1 MSRELGEIVQIMAQ
15 THHRPIDQYSE
26 GFLAKTVDKR
36 QQAIG
41 AESAEAYVRILAG
54 SSDEADSFC
63 RSLNI
68 GYSEFFR
75 NSLTFALLEQWILPS
90 LLAEKEKSGGREIRV
105 WSAGCAAGQEIY
117 SVAILLDELKARS
130 ESAVVP
136 RLFATDHSARELD
149 QARQGVYDA
158 SAVRQVRLHH
168 LKEYFNC
175 EGETYRIADRIKSKV
190 AFFVHD
196 LLDERASSPAA
207 SIYGDFD
214 LIFCSNLLYYYRPD
228 IRQDI
233 LRRMHRSLSAA
244 GYLAT
249 GEAERDIVSKQE
261 GFRPAAIPSSL
272 FQKTM
277 RKGDS

>member
-15 THHRPIDQYSE
+15 THHRPIDQYDE
-26 GFLAKTVDKR
+26 GFLAKTIEKR

-41 AESAEAYVRILAG
+41 AKTAQAYVELLAR
-54 SSDEADSFC
+54 SSDEAESFC

-75 NSLTFALLEQWILPS
+75 NPLTFALLEQWILPS

-117 SVAILLDELKARS
+117 SVAILLDELMARS
-130 ESAVVP
+130 ESTVVP
-136 RLFATDHSARELD
+136 RIFATDHSARELTLA
-149 QARQGVYDA
+149 QQGVYEV

-168 LKEYFNC
+168 LKEYFAC
-175 EGETYRIADRIKSKV
+175 EGETYRIADRIKNKV
-190 AFFVHD
+190 DFSIHD
-196 LLDERASSPAA
+196 LLDEHASSPAA

-214 LIFCSNLLYYYRPD
+214 LIFCSNLLFYYRSD

-233 LRRMHRSLSAA
+233 LRRMHRSLSAR

-277 RKGDS
+277 HKGD